1 MASFRTKEELLQAIN
16 EGFDALN
23 RGVIDV
29 EQMNGLVASTRE
41 LYERAV
47 IIQHKAH
54 ELVVREQPVVF
65 TKDVA
70 PSSVSVKEVVTEEV
84 TDFKED
90 SIIEQAQEEAEVVQ
104 EETVSATPHQQPTFS
119 VEEKEEGFTFDLFA
133 TKEEEK
139 PTFEMNSFH
148 EEPMQESYEETEA
161 EMIIH
166 EESTNVTN
174 NYSAEIEEEIELP
187 KTIAEII
194 RENPTTFLSN
204 EGEVQPI
211 IEELD
216 EEMPEELEKETVV
229 AMEEDR
235 VEEPVKVTH
244 SVGDTSFFNNY
255 QPLANNPA
263 AMMIAPKIDNL
274 TSAFGLGEKLM
285 YIRELFNG
293 SSDAFN
299 QVITEVEKGQSFQE
313 AKILLSVIASD
324 NAWSL
329 DNQTT
334 LDFVNKVERRFF

>member
-119 VEEKEEGFTFDLFA
+119 VEEKDEGFTFDLFA

-148 EEPMQESYEETEA
+148 EEPMQESYEETE
-161 EMIIH
+161 
-166 EESTNVTN
+166 
-174 NYSAEIEEEIELP
+174 AEIEEEIELP